1 MSLLLLMSM
10 SIDMPLADTI
20 VTLTRM
26 SVRVADTTSMV
37 RLIGTRRMRELIGIV
52 IDITITLMVLINRM
66 KCHLVGSIVTKIL
79 QASLLITLPLIPM
92 HQLLL

>member
-1 MSLLLLMSM
+1 MSM

-20 VTLTRM
+20 VTVEVTRM